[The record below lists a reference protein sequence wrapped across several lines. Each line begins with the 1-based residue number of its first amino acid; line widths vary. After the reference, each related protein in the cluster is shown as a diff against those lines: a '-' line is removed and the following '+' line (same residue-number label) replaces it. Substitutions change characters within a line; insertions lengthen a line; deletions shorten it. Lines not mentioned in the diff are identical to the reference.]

1 MSDDAGP
8 SPALLP
14 RAIALEGASNLRD
27 LGGWTTA
34 DGRRVRAG
42 RVFRSAALVRLTAA
56 DQAAIAALGLRTVC
70 DLRGMA
76 ERAAA
81 PVALTGAAIVAL
93 PIEPTVG
100 ITLRQILG
108 VRQAS
113 AADALALMRGA
124 YVAYARDCTA
134 QYRRL
139 FSLVQEQGRLPLMF
153 HCSAGKDRTGFAAA
167 ALLAALGVGWEQV
180 LEDYLA
186 TTRHWRRDTLP
197 DRGLPPAIAAVLLG
211 VEASLLE
218 AAFAAMRETAG
229 SVEAYLDRA
238 LGVDEAARARLAA
251 LLLE

>member
-1 MSDDAGP
+1 
-8 SPALLP
+8 
-14 RAIALEGASNLRD
+14 
-27 LGGWTTA
+27 
-34 DGRRVRAG
+34 
-42 RVFRSAALVRLTAA
+42 
-56 DQAAIAALGLRTVC
+56 
-70 DLRGMA
+70 
-76 ERAAA
+76 
-81 PVALTGAAIVAL
+81 
-93 PIEPTVG
+93 
-100 ITLRQILG
+100 
-108 VRQAS
+108 
-113 AADALALMRGA
+113 
-124 YVAYARDCTA
+124 
-134 QYRRL
+134 
-139 FSLVQEQGRLPLMF
+139 MF

-238 LGVDEAARARLAA
+238 LGVDEAARARLQA